1 MRLMEREDFRMKENK
16 MSRRSFLK
24 VGAFASA
31 AGMLAAA
38 PAAANAAAP
47 NAANAAEEENG
58 LLGVFGGKPKYVF
71 LFIGDGMGPA
81 QIQSARF
88 YKGTVENNGAV
99 VEGELSFTQFPE
111 VGSVTTY
118 DSTSFC
124 PDSASTATSIAT
136 GHKTESGVIN
146 MCPWTRD
153 VPYETIAEKLHAQK
167 NYKVGVVSSVNIDHA
182 TPAAFYAHQKTR
194 KNYYDIGKELAV
206 SGFEYFAG
214 GEFQKVNGDGT
225 GPNNHEI
232 AAQNG
237 YNVVTCQADAAALK
251 AGAGKTLIIAE
262 ALADGKSM
270 NYAMDA
276 AAGEWQ
282 LTDYVRKGI
291 ELLDNKKGFFLM
303 TESGKIDWACHAN
316 DAAASIHD
324 VLEMS
329 NAVQAAVDFYNAHP
343 NETLI
348 LVTADHETG
357 GMAIGYKTTNYD
369 TFLTNLTH
377 QKMSYAKFDSTYVEG
392 YIANKTPF
400 EAAGCKVEN
409 GKVVSNP
416 EGGMDTANYAI
427 EREALI
433 PADGKGDH
441 PSFMILTEA
450 SKALEKIG
458 VHLIV
463 TDLSDSTQLWDTIE
477 ADQADMWAAAWSA
490 TPDPDMY
497 QIYFSGMDGKA
508 AGGSNYMYDINDAE
522 LNQLILDA
530 RNSLDQSYRKTLYKS
545 CLDIIVDWAVEVP
558 VYQRQNAIIFST
570 QRVNMNT
577 VTPDITTFYGWMS
590 EIQNMELK

>member
-1 MRLMEREDFRMKENK
+1 MKNAK
-16 MSRRSFLK
+16 ISRRSFLK
-24 VGAFASA
+24 AGAVASAVGMLSAAPVAAHAAETDASA
-31 AGMLAAA
+31 AAD
-38 PAAANAAAP
+38 
-47 NAANAAEEENG
+47 EENG
-58 LLGVFGGKPKYVF
+58 LLDVFKKPKYVF
-71 LFIGDGMGPA
+71 LFIGDGMGTA

-88 YKGTVENNGAV
+88 YKGTVDNNGAV
-99 VEGELSFTQFPE
+99 TEADLSFTSFPQ

-167 NYKVGVVSSVNIDHA
+167 GYKVGVISTVNIDHA

-194 KNYYDIGKELAV
+194 KNYYEIGVELAN

-225 GPNNHEI
+225 GPDNHTV
-232 AAQNG
+232 AANAG
-237 YNVVTCQADAAALK
+237 YNVFTTQ

-262 ALADGKSM
+262 NLGDGKAM

-276 AAGEWQ
+276 ANGEWQ
-282 LTDYVRKGI
+282 LTDYVKKGI
-291 ELLDNKKGFFLM
+291 ELLNNKKGFFMM

-377 QKMSYAKFDSTYVEG
+377 QKMSYAKFDATYVQG

-400 EAAGCKVEN
+400 ETAMQDVKNVFGLTLPTDPAAASAGKLLLTDYEVEN
-409 GKVVSNP
+409 LRK
-416 EGGMDTANYAI
+416 AY
-427 EREALI
+427 ERTLQVGSSSQSKMSQQDYELYGTYI
-433 PADGKGDH
+433 PFSMAVCH
-441 PSFMILTEA
+441 
-450 SKALEKIG
+450 
-458 VHLIV
+458 
-463 TDLSDSTQLWDTIE
+463 TINHK
-477 ADQADMWAAAWSA
+477 
-490 TPDPDMY
+490 
-497 QIYFSGMDGKA
+497 SGMDHTTYAHTGAMVNVYAMGVGAEKF
-508 AGGSNYMYDINDAE
+508 GGVYDNTEIYHKLAE
-522 LNQLILDA
+522 LTKVQ
-530 RNSLDQSYRKTLYKS
+530 
-545 CLDIIVDWAVEVP
+545 
-558 VYQRQNAIIFST
+558 
-570 QRVNMNT
+570 
-577 VTPDITTFYGWMS
+577 
-590 EIQNMELK
+590 